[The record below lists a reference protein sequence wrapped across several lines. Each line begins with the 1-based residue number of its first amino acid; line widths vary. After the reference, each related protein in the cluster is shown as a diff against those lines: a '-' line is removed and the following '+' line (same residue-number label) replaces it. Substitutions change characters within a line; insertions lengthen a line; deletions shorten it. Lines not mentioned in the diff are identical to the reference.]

1 MAKIKQELPELQKRI
16 NTKLGGEYLNE
27 AKELFNT
34 GEEEKAKELLK
45 KAINLRGNQ
54 NRNYACFLQAQHMKN
69 LDKAINVCE
78 ELLLQMHPYDPFNYD
93 IKKHLGHLYLKV
105 SENTHSAVIRREYE
119 NDAIRYFLQ
128 ALQVN
133 PNDYETLIN
142 VAETF
147 DKIGEVQGAM
157 YITQRAIDLAPNL
170 PTAYEI
176 RARVINNHYGDFHN
190 AVFTL
195 REFIKTN
202 NATSSTYITL
212 GDIYK
217 MNGWFEHADYYY
229 KKAFEDKITDDII
242 KVNFFM
248 ILLANGKK
256 AEANKLLSEVSLD
269 DIYLKTCRCISE
281 LNMSSTS
288 DDLEE
293 MIKNFLYSNNRKLY
307 DDLLGDIINQ
317 IAKEKQDDKELYF
330 LTGLLYEKSY
340 DTCKKDYLK
349 TKAKKAF
356 NKSENQEYI
365 LKYATKKE
373 YRTITGSDR
382 PRNHP
387 TKKGKSKQID
397 NN

>member
-1 MAKIKQELPELQKRI
+1 MSKKQELSELQKRI
-16 NTKLGGEYLNE
+16 NTKLGEEYLNE

-34 GEEEKAKELLK
+34 GEEEKANELLK
-45 KAINLRGNQ
+45 KAINMRGNQ

-69 LDKAINVCE
+69 LDKAVNICE
-78 ELLLQMHPYDPFNYD
+78 ELLLQIHPYDPFNYD
-93 IKKHLGHLYLKV
+93 VKKYLGHLYLKV
-105 SENTHSAVIRREYE
+105 SEKTHSAVIRREYE

-157 YITQRAIDLAPNL
+157 YITQRAINLAPNI

-176 RARVINNHYGDFHN
+176 RAKVINNHYGDFHN

-217 MNGWFEHADYYY
+217 MNGWFEHAEHYY
-229 KKAFEDKITDDII
+229 KMAFNDEIKDDII
-242 KVNFFM
+242 KVNYFM

-256 AEANKLLSEVSLD
+256 AEANKLLSEVSLSE
-269 DIYLKTCRCISE
+269 IYLKACRCISD
-281 LNMSSTS
+281 LDMSSTS

-293 MIKNFLYSNNRKLY
+293 IIKNFLYSNNYKLY
-307 DDLLGDIINQ
+307 EDLLGDIINQ

-356 NKSENQEYI
+356 NKSENQEYM

-373 YRTITGSDR
+373 YRAITGTDR
-382 PRNHP
+382 PHNHP

-397 NN
+397 NK

>member
-1 MAKIKQELPELQKRI
+1 MPQKQELSELQKRI

-34 GEEEKAKELLK
+34 GEEEKANELLK
-45 KAINLRGNQ
+45 KAINMRGNQ

-69 LDKAINVCE
+69 LDKAINICE

-93 IKKHLGHLYLKV
+93 IKKHLGYLYLKV
-105 SENTHSAVIRREYE
+105 SEKTHSAVIRREYE
-119 NDAIRYFLQ
+119 GDAIRYFLQ

-133 PNDYETLIN
+133 PNDYETIIK

-157 YITQRAIDLAPNL
+157 YITQRAINLAPNI

-190 AVFTL
+190 AVLTL

-217 MNGWFEHADYYY
+217 MNGWFEHAEYYY

-256 AEANKLLSEVSLD
+256 AEANKLLSEMSLSE
-269 DIYLKTCRCISE
+269 IYLKACRCINE
-281 LNMSSTS
+281 LDMSSTS

-293 MIKNFLYSNNRKLY
+293 IIKNFLFFFNYKQNEN
-307 DDLLGDIINQ
+307 LLGDIINQ

-330 LTGLLYEKSY
+330 LSGLLYEKSY

-373 YRTITGSDR
+373 YRAITGTDR
-382 PRNHP
+382 PHKYPKR
-387 TKKGKSKQID
+387 KKKENK
-397 NN
+397 

>member
-157 YITQRAIDLAPNL
+157 YITQRAIDLAPNV

-212 GDIYK
+212 GDIY
-217 MNGWFEHADYYY
+217 
-229 KKAFEDKITDDII
+229 
-242 KVNFFM
+242 
-248 ILLANGKK
+248 
-256 AEANKLLSEVSLD
+256 
-269 DIYLKTCRCISE
+269 
-281 LNMSSTS
+281 
-288 DDLEE
+288 
-293 MIKNFLYSNNRKLY
+293 
-307 DDLLGDIINQ
+307 
-317 IAKEKQDDKELYF
+317 
-330 LTGLLYEKSY
+330 
-340 DTCKKDYLK
+340 
-349 TKAKKAF
+349 
-356 NKSENQEYI
+356 
-365 LKYATKKE
+365 
-373 YRTITGSDR
+373 
-382 PRNHP
+382 
-387 TKKGKSKQID
+387 
-397 NN
+397 

>member
-93 IKKHLGHLYLKV
+93 IKKHLGYLYLKV
-105 SENTHSAVIRREYE
+105 SEKTHSAVIRREYE

-373 YRTITGSDR
+373 YRAITGTDR
-382 PRNHP
+382 PHKYPKR
-387 TKKGKSKQID
+387 KKKENK
-397 NN
+397 

>member
-1 MAKIKQELPELQKRI
+1 MAKKQELSELQRRI
-16 NTKLGGEYLNE
+16 NTKLGGEYLDE
-27 AKELFNT
+27 AKELFKT
-34 GEEEKAKELLK
+34 GEEDKANELLK

-54 NRNYACFLQAQHMKN
+54 NRSYACFLQSQHMED
-69 LDKAINVCE
+69 LSKAITICE
-78 ELLLQMHPYDPFNYD
+78 ELLLQMNPYDPFNYD
-93 IKKHLGHLYLKV
+93 IKKHLGNLYLKV
-105 SENTHSAVIRREYE
+105 SEKTHSSVIRREYE
-119 NDAIRYFLQ
+119 GDAVRYFLQ

-133 PNDYETLIN
+133 PNDYETIIK

-157 YITQRAIDLAPNL
+157 YITQRAIDIAPNL

-217 MNGWFEHADYYY
+217 MNGWFEHAEYYY

-256 AEANKLLSEVSLD
+256 DEANKLLSEVSLD
-269 DIYLKTCRCISE
+269 EIYLKTCQCISE
-281 LNMSSTS
+281 IYTSSTS

-293 MIKNFLYSNNRKLY
+293 TIKNFLYSNNYKLY
-307 DDLLGDIINQ
+307 EDLLGDIINQ

-373 YRTITGSDR
+373 YRAITGTDR
-382 PRNHP
+382 TYSYNRR
-387 TKKGKSKQID
+387 KKNKESK
-397 NN
+397 

>member
-1 MAKIKQELPELQKRI
+1 MAKKQELPELQKRI
-16 NTKLGGEYLNE
+16 NTKLGREYLNE

-34 GEEEKAKELLK
+34 GEEEKANELLK
-45 KAINLRGNQ
+45 KAINMRGNQ

-69 LDKAINVCE
+69 LDKAVNICE
-78 ELLLQMHPYDPFNYD
+78 ELLLQIHPYDPFNYD
-93 IKKHLGHLYLKV
+93 VKKYLGHLYLKV
-105 SENTHSAVIRREYE
+105 SEKTHSAVIRREYE

-157 YITQRAIDLAPNL
+157 YITQRAINLAPNI

-176 RARVINNHYGDFHN
+176 RAKVINNHYGDFHN

-217 MNGWFEHADYYY
+217 MNGWFEHAEHYY
-229 KKAFEDKITDDII
+229 KMAFNDEIKDDII
-242 KVNFFM
+242 KVNYFM

-356 NKSENQEYI
+356 NKSENQEYM

-373 YRTITGSDR
+373 YRAITGTDR

-397 NN
+397 NK